1 MVEAARPLTFST
13 RGVPAPSRIR
23 ALRGLREQGLIPIE
37 PLPGAAAHVEL
48 VKWRLPGASVLWGRL
63 DGVRQVAEEGAGGSA
78 DDLFFG
84 INLAGDGLAGQ
95 RGRETPIGAGDALA
109 VRLRNGPF
117 SVLRPSPTR
126 FIGVRVPY
134 SPALADVDRLDDG
147 GPRLVPGRT
156 EALGLLTRYLR
167 SLSGSPAPSSPQLSE
182 AVATHLTELIAFSLG
197 SGVLP
202 AHDRSVGAAR
212 MQAIKAD
219 IERHLTDRGLSASVV
234 AGRHGIT
241 TRYLHKLFE
250 QERQTYS
257 RFVLDRRL
265 DLAHRLL
272 GNPRFADRSVS
283 AIAHDT
289 GFGDL
294 SYFNRTFRRRFDT
307 TPSEARRR

>member
-1 MVEAARPLTFST
+1 VAAPT
-13 RGVPAPSRIR
+13 RVR
-23 ALRGLREQGLIPIE
+23 ALRSLREQGLLPIE
-37 PLPGAAAHVEL
+37 PLPDAAAHVEL

-63 DGVRQVAEEGAGGSA
+63 DGVRQVAEEGSA

-84 INLAGDGLAGQ
+84 INLTGDGLARQ
-95 RGRETPIGAGDALA
+95 RGREARIGAGDALA
-109 VRLRNGPF
+109 VRPRHGPF
-117 SVLRPSPTR
+117 SVLRPAPTR
-126 FIGVRVPY
+126 FIGVRLVQ
-134 SPALADVDRLDDG
+134 SPALAADDG

-156 EALGLLTRYLR
+156 EAIGLLTRYLR
-167 SLSGSPAPSSPQLSE
+167 SLVGSPAPSSPQLAD
-182 AVATHLTELIAFSLG
+182 AVVTHLTELIALSLG
-197 SGVLP
+197 SGPLL
-202 AHDRSVGAAR
+202 AHDQSVRAAR

-219 IERHLTDRGLSASVV
+219 IERHLTDSRLSAGAV
-234 AGRHGIT
+234 AARHGIT

-272 GNPRFADRSVS
+272 GNPRLADRSIS

-294 SYFNRTFRRRFDT
+294 SYFNRTFRRRFDI
-307 TPSEARRR
+307 TPSEARRRR